1 MFDLRYHV
9 ASLAAV
15 FLALAV
21 GILLGIGVA
30 DRGLIDRGR
39 EGFLRDENA
48 DLRGEI
54 EAANVRVAAAE
65 DREVAAS
72 AFVEETYP
80 TIVQDR
86 LVGTRVALVFVGSV
100 DDSVRAAVEDALQ
113 DAGGPPLLRLR
124 ALRVPTD
131 AAAIST
137 RYGGAIDQ
145 LGQSL
150 GREFAR
156 GQETPL
162 WDKLSEVLVE
172 ERSGPLAVPAD
183 ALVVVRTAEP
193 QGGDTAR
200 LLRGF
205 YEGLASAG
213 VPAIG
218 VETSAGDGT
227 SVQAFRRANLSTVDN
242 LDTPA
247 GRLALIV
254 LLAGGQRGNY
264 GTGDSADDGVL
275 PPVPPQAA
283 STAE

>member
-39 EGFLRDENA
+39 EGLLREENA
-48 DLRGEI
+48 DLRAEL
-54 EAANVRVAAAE
+54 EAANARVAAAE
-65 DREVAAS
+65 EREVAAS
-72 AFVEETYP
+72 AFVDEAYP

-86 LVGTRVALVFVGSV
+86 LVGTGVALVFVGSV
-100 DDSVRAAVEDALQ
+100 DDSIRAAVEDALQ
-113 DAGGPPLLRLR
+113 DAGGPPLVRLR

-131 AAAIST
+131 AVAIST

-162 WDKLSEVLVE
+162 WDRLSEVLVE
-172 ERSGPLAVPAD
+172 ERTGSMAVPAD

-193 QGGDTAR
+193 QAGDTAR

-213 VPAIG
+213 VPAVG
-218 VETSAGDGT
+218 VDVSSGDGT
-227 SVQAFRRANLSTVDN
+227 AIEAFRRANLSTVDN
-242 LDTPA
+242 LDTPT

-254 LLAGGQRGNY
+254 LLAGGQKGNY
-264 GTGDSADDGVL
+264 GTGESSDDGEL
-275 PPVPPQAA
+275 PPVPPLASAA
-283 STAE
+283 AE

>member
-48 DLRGEI
+48 DLRREVESANARIAAGE
-54 EAANVRVAAAE
+54 EREKAAN
-65 DREVAAS
+65 
-72 AFVEETYP
+72 AFVEEAYP
-80 TIVQDR
+80 SVVQDR
-86 LVGTRVALVFVGSV
+86 LAGKRVALAFVGSV
-100 DDSVRAAVEDALQ
+100 DEKVRAAVEDALQ
-113 DAGGPPLLRLR
+113 DAGAPPVLRMR
-124 ALRVPTD
+124 ALRVPMD
-131 AAAIST
+131 AEAMAT

-150 GREFAR
+150 GAEFVR

-162 WDKLSEVLVE
+162 WDRLSEVVVE
-172 ERSGPLAVPAD
+172 ERSGSMAQPAD
-183 ALVVVRTAEP
+183 AVVVVRTAEP
-193 QGGDTAR
+193 QVGDTAR
-200 LLRGF
+200 FLRGF
-205 YEGLASAG
+205 YEGLASAD
-213 VPAIG
+213 VPAAG
-218 VETSAGDGT
+218 AEFSGAERSAVET
-227 SVQAFRRANLSTVDN
+227 FRRASLSTVDN

-254 LLAGGQRGNY
+254 LLAGGRPGNY
-264 GTGDSADDGVL
+264 GVGDGSDDGIL
-275 PPVPPQAA
+275 PPVPAQT
-283 STAE
+283 TAPE